1 MDVPQLNLLLLTL
14 TSLTSW
20 HCWWLWGLLPS
31 FLSTTC
37 LLSILAAEPHG
48 GFTRRLQSHF
58 HLCALLLFLLLLK
71 EGFLDLLVHLLGH
84 LPVFVLRGYSLRLA
98 RRYAFRRV

>member
-1 MDVPQLNLLLLTL
+1 MRGGAVPLPPQHVYNRLLRVDVPQLNLLLLTL

-58 HLCALLLFLLLLK
+58 HLCALLL
-71 EGFLDLLVHLLGH
+71 
-84 LPVFVLRGYSLRLA
+84 
-98 RRYAFRRV
+98 